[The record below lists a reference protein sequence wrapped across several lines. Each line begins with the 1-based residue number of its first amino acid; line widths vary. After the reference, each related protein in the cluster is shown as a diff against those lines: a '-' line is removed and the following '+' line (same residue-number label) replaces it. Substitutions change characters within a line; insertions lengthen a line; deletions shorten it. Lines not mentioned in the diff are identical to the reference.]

1 MVVIFNQFLLKKL
14 KINNYGKIKVDDIYI
29 SPFQYF
35 DIYIYNIIIEMYT
48 IIYALCDYNYGVESE
63 KKVINQLQK
72 FFGNTLTEL
81 DYYDQF
87 DFYNEKIIEQKSRRC
102 KIDTY
107 ESTRGGMN
115 KINKAKILKIKNTN
129 VFFIFYFTNINYSE
143 CDLFN
148 K

>member
-1 MVVIFNQFLLKKL
+1 MI
-14 KINNYGKIKVDDIYI
+14 
-29 SPFQYF
+29 
-35 DIYIYNIIIEMYT
+35 YT

-87 DFYNEKIIEQKSRRC
+87 DFYNEKFIEQKSRRC

-107 ESTRGGMN
+107 ESTMGGMN